1 MSCANHVVASCSL
14 KQSKSKPLVLHL
26 PSYCPLHSFSTN
38 ILSMI
43 YTRLCIFPPLICS
56 NPLSA
61 FCSHVSMETVLT
73 RSPVST
79 MRATQYACSFSSS
92 ILSAQFTCVRSPSL
106 LSPQCKP
113 SPAPLILLNRLQS
126 GFDSCSWCSCCSASP
141 LSFSP
146 SSFLSHHLRVSGP
159 QDLGLHHLFLGSFS
173 SSSSPMA

>member
-1 MSCANHVVASCSL
+1 MPCSRL
-14 KQSKSKPLVLHL
+14 SQFRTKSPTLYPL
-26 PSYCPLHSFSTN
+26 SYSPLQAFSTSFLN
-38 ILSMI
+38 TIYIPFSLS
-43 YTRLCIFPPLICS
+43 PPLTGS
-56 NPLSA
+56 KPLSA